1 VNRNQLLAAQWDSAR
16 SIIAACGC
24 HEEDAGVVEQI
35 MLARNGAIRDV
46 LDLYDPLKPGRFKR
60 EAKIACEL
68 LEILR
73 AEDPSGDW

>member
-1 VNRNQLLAAQWDSAR
+1 MNRTPPLAAQSDSAP

-24 HEEDAGVVEQI
+24 HEDDAGVIEEI
-35 MLARNGAIRDV
+35 MLARNGAIRDL

-60 EAKIACEL
+60 EAKIAREL

-73 AEDPSGDW
+73 AEDPNGDW

>member
-1 VNRNQLLAAQWDSAR
+1 MNRKPLLAAQWDSAPY
-16 SIIAACGC
+16 IIAACGC
-24 HEEDAGVVEQI
+24 HEEDAAAIAEI
-35 MLARNGAIRDV
+35 MLARNGAVLDV

-73 AEDPSGDW
+73 AEDPNGDW